1 MAKSIYNAA
10 KEVLGVG
17 TDIKNMGIIELPFY
31 LNKNT
36 DIPSM
41 FVEYEFFTS
50 IKAVVKLKDNTF
62 RQKCAIHIKQ
72 GLINYYKI

>member
-17 TDIKNMGIIELPFY
+17 TGIKNMGIIELPFY

-36 DIPSM
+36 DIP
-41 FVEYEFFTS
+41 
-50 IKAVVKLKDNTF
+50 
-62 RQKCAIHIKQ
+62 
-72 GLINYYKI
+72 